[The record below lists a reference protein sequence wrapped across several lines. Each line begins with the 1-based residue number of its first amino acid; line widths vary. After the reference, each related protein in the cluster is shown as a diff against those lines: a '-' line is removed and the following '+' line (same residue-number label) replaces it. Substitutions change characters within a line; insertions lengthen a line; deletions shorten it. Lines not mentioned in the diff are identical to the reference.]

1 MLGGTLTLMSKDYE
15 SEAVVTV
22 DGEEIDVYAYL
33 TVDHAAKRWGGVLD
47 STDPA
52 LRFKMVS
59 SQRSL
64 LRLPSGKEAS
74 IVPDRDTGG
83 GVTFQGSGMPPI

>member
-1 MLGGTLTLMSKDYE
+1 VLGGTLTLMSKDYE